1 MVLILVPE
9 NTNSTK
15 FVPDILVLIT
25 TLYQR
30 ICTRKILTVQIFSTM
45 KIWIC
50 TMKILTV
57 LYLYQENTNST
68 NLFVPGKYGFV
79 PGKHKQY

>member
-30 ICTRKILTVQIFSTM
+30 ICTRKILTVQI
-45 KIWIC
+45 
-50 TMKILTV
+50 
-57 LYLYQENTNST
+57 YLYQENTNST

-79 PGKHKQY
+79 PGK